1 MSKANI
7 VIIGAGISGLATAYN
22 LAKKG
27 MKDIVVIDKSYITSG
42 STGRCGAGVRQQWG
56 TKLNCILAKKSI
68 EFFSH
73 AKEELKYD
81 KDIEFKQEGYLILS
95 TSKAED
101 EVFANN
107 VKLQNSLGI
116 PSVKLTVDEALK
128 IVPHLNPQ
136 AFTSATFCNTDGHV
150 NPFLMSEAYYLA
162 AKRLGVTFYFYEN
175 VKEIVVSDDKITKVI
190 TDKRE
195 IETNKVLNAAGG
207 YAREVGLLAGIEIP
221 VYSENHEILVTEPT
235 RKIQGPMVMSFSKN
249 IYC

>member
-56 TKLNCILAKKSI
+56 TQLNCIFANQSI

-95 TSKAED
+95 TSIA
-101 EVFANN
+101 
-107 VKLQNSLGI
+107 
-116 PSVKLTVDEALK
+116 
-128 IVPHLNPQ
+128 
-136 AFTSATFCNTDGHV
+136 
-150 NPFLMSEAYYLA
+150 
-162 AKRLGVTFYFYEN
+162 
-175 VKEIVVSDDKITKVI
+175 
-190 TDKRE
+190 
-195 IETNKVLNAAGG
+195 
-207 YAREVGLLAGIEIP
+207 
-221 VYSENHEILVTEPT
+221 
-235 RKIQGPMVMSFSKN
+235 
-249 IYC
+249 